1 MERNKEYIEREGQ
14 TLSISIFYD
23 LGGTNYFSGEINR
36 RGYYMAVRPVSVSR
50 SEDGRVMTESSIMFN
65 GTKMLLVEVNRQ
77 SKKAEAEALKKAEEN
92 KERLIESVMNEYV
105 KKV

>member
-14 TLSISIFYD
+14 TLAVAIFYD
-23 LGGTNYFSGEINR
+23 LGGANYFSGGINR
-36 RGYYMAVRPVSVSR
+36 RGYYLSVRPVSVSR
-50 SEDGRVMTESSIMFN
+50 DENGRVMTESSVMFN

-77 SKKAEAEALKKAEEN
+77 SKKAEAEALKKADEN
-92 KERLIESVMNEYV
+92 KERLIESVMSEYV